1 LPFIAQTLAL
11 VPELNRREMLPRR
24 EYKTNGQHEAATK
37 QHYQTGERAKVTF
50 ATDTSVS
57 LF

>member
-24 EYKTNGQHEAATK
+24 EYKTNRQNEAATK
-37 QHYQTGERAKVTF
+37 QHYQTGERARVTF
-50 ATDTSVS
+50 ATDTSV
-57 LF
+57 